1 MADNRDSGWAIMEHR
16 MSFADTSLA
25 VWAVSDRDRLALD
38 VRAARKSE
46 LKLYKK
52 FKVLVPVHYGKHK
65 ISQLVIEF

>member
-16 MSFADTSLA
+16 MSSVDTSLA

-52 FKVLVPVHYGKHK
+52 LKVLVHVQYVKHTKVHN
-65 ISQLVIEF
+65 L